1 MPVSIAHLGP
11 AGTYAEMAALAYID
25 QHLADQNLAG
35 QHLPAAAAL
44 LCPYANIAQTIHA
57 VANGSSDLGVVPVEN
72 SIEGSVTVTLDTIW
86 QLEGLTIH
94 EAIIL
99 PISHGLV
106 TRATDLTKVQVVYS
120 HPQALAQCQLWLAE
134 FLPQAQLIPTPST
147 TDALQYP
154 AQDLTAAAIASP
166 RAAKR
171 YNLPVLRDAIQDYA
185 DNCTRFL
192 VLSPGPTQGPPSANH
207 THTALAFSLAA
218 NAPGALLEPLK
229 IFAERQLN
237 LSRIESRPS
246 KRALGDYV
254 FFVELEVQQRPQV
267 IQEALAALAAH
278 TDVLKI
284 LGHYRVWQVE
294 PARIPV

>member
-1 MPVSIAHLGP
+1 MSVSIAHLGP
-11 AGTYAEMAALAYID
+11 TGTYAE
-25 QHLADQNLAG
+25 
-35 QHLPAAAAL
+35 AAAIAYANQSHPL
-44 LCPYANIAQTIHA
+44 EASTLQPYASIAQTIHA
-57 VANGSSDLGVVPVEN
+57 VATGSSDIAVVPVEN

-86 QLEGLTIH
+86 QLEGLTIR

-106 TRATDLTKVQVVYS
+106 TLATDLTKIQVVYS
-120 HPQALAQCQLWLAE
+120 HPQALAQCQLWLE
-134 FLPQAQLIPTPST
+134 QHLPQAKLVPTPST

-154 AQDLTAAAIASP
+154 TEAVTAAAIASP
-166 RAAKR
+166 RAALL

-192 VLSPGPTQGPPSANH
+192 VLKRAPTAAIPQPED

-254 FFVELEVQQRPQV
+254 FFVELEVHQRPKV
-267 IQEALAALAAH
+267 VAEALSALAAH

-284 LGHYRVWQVE
+284 LGHYRVWQAGPIQSAE
-294 PARIPV
+294 PN

>member
-1 MPVSIAHLGP
+1 MSLSIAHLGP
-11 AGTYAEMAALAYID
+11 TGTNAEMVALIYAAE
-25 QHLADQNLAG
+25 HLQT
-35 QHLPAAAAL
+35 QTVT
-44 LCPYANIAQTIHA
+44 LCPCATNAQTIHT
-57 VANGSSDLGVVPVEN
+57 VANGSSDFGVVPVEN

-86 QLEGLTIH
+86 QLQGLTIQ
-94 EAIIL
+94 EVIIL

-106 TRATDLTKVQVVYS
+106 TRAQDLKQIQRVYS
-120 HPQALAQCQLWLAE
+120 HPQALAQCQIWLE
-134 FLPQAQLIPTPST
+134 QHLPWARQVSTPST

-154 AQDLTAAAIASP
+154 AQDLTTAAIASP
-166 RAAKR
+166 RAAQL
-171 YNLPVLRDAIQDYA
+171 YQLPILHNAIQDYA

-192 VLSPGPTQGPPSANH
+192 VLARGQTPASPSLEH

-218 NAPGALLEPLK
+218 NAPGALLKPLK

-254 FFVELEVQQRPQV
+254 FFVELEIRHRPEM
-267 IQEALAALAAH
+267 IADALRELAAH

-284 LGHYRVWQVE
+284 LGHYRVWPVE
-294 PARIPV
+294 PAKIPA

>member
-1 MPVSIAHLGP
+1 MSLSIAHLGP
-11 AGTYAEMAALAYID
+11 AGTNAEMVALIYAAERL
-25 QHLADQNLAG
+25 QTHEVS
-35 QHLPAAAAL
+35 
-44 LCPYANIAQTIHA
+44 LCPCATNAQTIYA
-57 VANGSSDLGVVPVEN
+57 AANGSSDFGVVPVEN

-86 QLEGLTIH
+86 QLKGLTIQ
-94 EAIIL
+94 EVIIL

-106 TRATDLTKVQVVYS
+106 TRAQDLKQIQMVYS
-120 HPQALAQCQLWLAE
+120 HPQALAQCQLWLE
-134 FLPQAQLIPTPST
+134 QHLPHARQVSTPST

-154 AQDLTAAAIASP
+154 AQDLTTAAIASA
-166 RAAKR
+166 RAAQL
-171 YNLPVLRDAIQDYA
+171 YQLPILHNAIQDYA

-192 VLSPGPTQGPPSANH
+192 VLTRGQTPASPSLEH

-218 NAPGALLEPLK
+218 NAPGALLKPLK

-254 FFVELEVQQRPQV
+254 FFVELEIHHRPEM
-267 IQEALAALAAH
+267 IADALQELAAH

-284 LGHYRVWQVE
+284 LGHYRVWPVE
-294 PARIPV
+294 PAKIPA